1 MKDNLSPFHLAI
13 PVSNLEKS
21 VIYYRDIL
29 GLKEGR
35 SSNKWADFDFFGH
48 QLVCH
53 VSNSINEQISNPV
66 DGEEVPVPHFGVVL
80 SIEEFEEFL
89 LKINDKEIDFII
101 EPTIR
106 FKGEVGE
113 QRTMFFRD
121 PSGNA
126 IEIKAFKDMENLFS
140 S

>member
-1 MKDNLSPFHLAI
+1 MKDNLNPFHLAI

-53 VSNSINEQISNPV
+53 VSDSINEQITTPV
-66 DGEEVPVPHFGVVL
+66 DGEEVAVPHFGVVL
-80 SIEEFEEFL
+80 AREEFEAFL
-89 LKINDKEIDFII
+89 LKINDKDIDFII

-126 IEIKAFKDMENLFS
+126 IEIKAFKDMQNLFNA
-140 S
+140 

>member
-1 MKDNLSPFHLAI
+1 MKDKLNPFHLAI
-13 PVSNLEKS
+13 PVSNLEES
-21 VIYYRDIL
+21 AAYYRDTL
-29 GLKEGR
+29 GLREGR

-53 VSNSINEQISNPV
+53 VSNITNEQITNPV

-80 SIEEFEEFL
+80 SIEKFEEFL
-89 LKINDKEIDFII
+89 LQINDKNIDFII
-101 EPTIR
+101 KPTIR
-106 FKGEVGE
+106 FKGEIGE

-126 IEIKAFKDMENLFS
+126 IEIKAFKDMGNLFS

>member
-1 MKDNLSPFHLAI
+1 MKDKLNPFHLAI
-13 PVSNLEKS
+13 PVSNLEES
-21 VIYYRDIL
+21 VSYYRDTL
-29 GLKEGR
+29 GLREGR
-35 SSNKWADFDFFGH
+35 SSNKWADFNFFGH

-53 VSNSINEQISNPV
+53 VSNIINEQITNPV

-80 SIEEFEEFL
+80 SIKEFEEFL
-89 LKINDKEIDFII
+89 LQINDKNIDFII
-101 EPTIR
+101 KPTIR
-106 FKGEVGE
+106 FKGEIGE

-126 IEIKAFKDMENLFS
+126 IEIKAFKDMNNLFS

>member
-1 MKDNLSPFHLAI
+1 MKDNLNPFHLAI

-53 VSNSINEQISNPV
+53 VSDSINEQITNPV

-113 QRTMFFRD
+113 QRTMFFKD
-121 PSGNA
+121 PSSNA
-126 IEIKAFKDMENLFS
+126 IEIKAFKDMENLFNS
-140 S
+140 

>member
-1 MKDNLSPFHLAI
+1 MKDKLNPFHLAI
-13 PVSNLEKS
+13 PVSNLEES
-21 VIYYRDIL
+21 VAYYRDTL
-29 GLKEGR
+29 GLREGR

-53 VSNSINEQISNPV
+53 VSDSINEQVTNPV

-89 LKINDKEIDFII
+89 LQINDKNIDFII
-101 EPTIR
+101 KPTIR
-106 FKGEVGE
+106 FKGEIGE
-113 QRTMFFRD
+113 QRTMFFKD

-126 IEIKAFKDMENLFS
+126 IEIKAFKDMSNLFS

>member
-1 MKDNLSPFHLAI
+1 MKDKLNPFHLAI
-13 PVSNLEKS
+13 PVSNLEES
-21 VIYYRDIL
+21 VAYYRDTL
-29 GLKEGR
+29 GLREGR

-53 VSNSINEQISNPV
+53 VSNIINEKITNPV
-66 DGEEVPVPHFGVVL
+66 DGEDVPVPHFGVVL

-89 LKINDKEIDFII
+89 SRVNNKKIDYII
-101 EPTIR
+101 KPTIR
-106 FKGEVGE
+106 FKGEIGE

-126 IEIKAFKDMENLFS
+126 IEIKAFKDMGNLFS

>member
-1 MKDNLSPFHLAI
+1 MKDKLNPFHLAI
-13 PVSNLEKS
+13 PVSNLEES
-21 VIYYRDIL
+21 VAYYKDTL
-29 GLKEGR
+29 GLREGR

-53 VSNSINEQISNPV
+53 VSDSINEQVTNPV
-66 DGEEVPVPHFGVVL
+66 DGEEVPIPHFGVVL

-89 LKINDKEIDFII
+89 LQINDKNIDFII
-101 EPTIR
+101 KPTIR
-106 FKGEVGE
+106 FKGEIGE
-113 QRTMFFRD
+113 QRTMFFKD

-126 IEIKAFKDMENLFS
+126 IEIKAFKDMDNLFS

>member
-1 MKDNLSPFHLAI
+1 MKNKLNPFHLAI
-13 PVSNLEKS
+13 PVSNLEES
-21 VIYYRDIL
+21 VAYYRDTL
-29 GLKEGR
+29 GLREGR

-53 VSNSINEQISNPV
+53 VSNIINDQITNPV

-80 SIEEFEEFL
+80 SIEKFEEFL
-89 LKINDKEIDFII
+89 LQINDKNIDFII
-101 EPTIR
+101 KPTIR
-106 FKGEVGE
+106 FKGEIGE

-126 IEIKAFKDMENLFS
+126 IEIKAFKDMKKLFS

>member
-1 MKDNLSPFHLAI
+1 MKDKLNPFHLAI
-13 PVSNLEKS
+13 PVSNLEES
-21 VIYYRDIL
+21 VAYYRDTL
-29 GLKEGR
+29 GLREGR
-35 SSNKWADFDFFGH
+35 SSKKWTDFDFFGH

-53 VSNSINEQISNPV
+53 VSDSINEQVTNPV
-66 DGEEVPVPHFGVVL
+66 DGEEVPIPHFGVVL

-89 LKINDKEIDFII
+89 LQINDKNIDFII
-101 EPTIR
+101 KPTIR
-106 FKGEVGE
+106 FKGEIGE

-126 IEIKAFKDMENLFS
+126 IEIKAFKDMNNLFS

>member
-1 MKDNLSPFHLAI
+1 MKDKLNPFHLAI

-21 VIYYRDIL
+21 VIYYRDTL

-35 SSNKWADFDFFGH
+35 SSSKWADFDFFGH

-53 VSNSINEQISNPV
+53 VSDSINEQITNPV
-66 DGEEVPVPHFGVVL
+66 DCVEVPVTHFGVVL

-89 LKINDKEIDFII
+89 SKIDGKDIDFII
-101 EPTIR
+101 KPTIR
-106 FKGEVGE
+106 FKGEIGE

-126 IEIKAFKDMENLFS
+126 IEVKAFKDIKNLFRS
-140 S
+140 

>member
-1 MKDNLSPFHLAI
+1 MKDKLSPFHLAI

-21 VIYYRDIL
+21 VIYYRDTL
-29 GLKEGR
+29 GLKVGR
-35 SSNKWADFDFFGH
+35 SSSKWADFDFFGH

-53 VSNSINEQISNPV
+53 VSDSINKQIINPV
-66 DGEEVPVPHFGVVL
+66 DGENVPVPHFGVVL

-89 LKINDKEIDFII
+89 LKINDKDIDFII

-126 IEIKAFKDMENLFS
+126 IEIKAFKDMENLFNS
-140 S
+140 

>member
-1 MKDNLSPFHLAI
+1 MKDKLNPFHLAI
-13 PVSNLEKS
+13 PVSNLEES
-21 VIYYRDIL
+21 VAYYRDTL
-29 GLKEGR
+29 GLREGR

-53 VSNSINEQISNPV
+53 VSDSINEQITNPV

-89 LKINDKEIDFII
+89 LQINDKNIDFII
-101 EPTIR
+101 KPTIR
-106 FKGEVGE
+106 FKGEIGE
-113 QRTMFFRD
+113 QRTMFFKD

-126 IEIKAFKDMENLFS
+126 IEIKAFKDMSNLFS

>member
-1 MKDNLSPFHLAI
+1 MKDKLNPFHLAI
-13 PVSNLEKS
+13 PVSNLEES
-21 VIYYRDIL
+21 VAYYRDTL
-29 GLKEGR
+29 GLREGR

-53 VSNSINEQISNPV
+53 VSNIINDQITNPV

-80 SIEEFEEFL
+80 SIEKFEEFL
-89 LKINDKEIDFII
+89 LQINDKNIDFII
-101 EPTIR
+101 KPTIR
-106 FKGEVGE
+106 FKGEIGE

-126 IEIKAFKDMENLFS
+126 IEIKAFKDMKKLFS

>member
-1 MKDNLSPFHLAI
+1 MKKLSPFHLAI
-13 PVSNLEKS
+13 PVNNLEKCRKF
-21 VIYYRDIL
+21 YRDIL
-29 GLKEGR
+29 ELNEGR
-35 SSNKWADFDFFGH
+35 SSSNWVDFDFFGH

-53 VSNSINEQISNPV
+53 VSECINDEITNPV
-66 DGEEVPVPHFGVVL
+66 DRENVPVPHFGVVL

-89 LKINDKEIDFII
+89 LKIDKKDIDFII
-101 EPTIR
+101 EPTVR
-106 FKGEVGE
+106 FKGEIGE

-126 IEIKAFKDMENLFS
+126 IEIKAFKDIENLFS

>member
-53 VSNSINEQISNPV
+53 VSNSINEQITNPV

-106 FKGEVGE
+106 FKGKVGE

>member
-1 MKDNLSPFHLAI
+1 MKDKLNPFHLAI
-13 PVSNLEKS
+13 PVSNLEES
-21 VIYYRDIL
+21 VAYYRDTL
-29 GLKEGR
+29 GLREGR

-53 VSNSINEQISNPV
+53 VSDSINEQVTNPV
-66 DGEEVPVPHFGVVL
+66 DGEEVPIPHFGVVL

-89 LKINDKEIDFII
+89 LQINDKNIDFII
-101 EPTIR
+101 KPTIR
-106 FKGEVGE
+106 FKGEIGE
-113 QRTMFFRD
+113 QRTMFFKD

-126 IEIKAFKDMENLFS
+126 IEIKAFKDMDNLFS

>member
-1 MKDNLSPFHLAI
+1 MKDKLNPFHLAI

-35 SSNKWADFDFFGH
+35 SSSKWADFDFFGH

-53 VSNSINEQISNPV
+53 VSNNINEQIINPV
-66 DGEEVPVPHFGVVL
+66 DGEDVPVPHFGVVL

-89 LKINDKEIDFII
+89 LKINDKDIDFII

-126 IEIKAFKDMENLFS
+126 IEIKAFKDMENLFNS
-140 S
+140 

>member
-1 MKDNLSPFHLAI
+1 MKDKLNPFHLAI
-13 PVSNLEKS
+13 PVSNLEES
-21 VIYYRDIL
+21 VAYYKDTL
-29 GLKEGR
+29 GLREGR

-53 VSNSINEQISNPV
+53 VSDSINEQITNPV

-89 LKINDKEIDFII
+89 LQINDKNIDFII
-101 EPTIR
+101 KPTIR
-106 FKGEVGE
+106 FKGEIGE
-113 QRTMFFRD
+113 QRTMFFKD

-126 IEIKAFKDMENLFS
+126 IEIKAFKDMDNLFS

>member
-1 MKDNLSPFHLAI
+1 MKDKLNPFHLAI
-13 PVSNLEKS
+13 PVSNLEES
-21 VIYYRDIL
+21 VAYYRDTL
-29 GLKEGR
+29 GLREGR
-35 SSNKWADFDFFGH
+35 SSKKWTDFDFFGH

-53 VSNSINEQISNPV
+53 VSDSINEQVTNPV

-89 LKINDKEIDFII
+89 LRINDKNIDFII
-101 EPTIR
+101 KPTIR
-106 FKGEVGE
+106 FKGEIGE
-113 QRTMFFRD
+113 QRTMFFKD

-126 IEIKAFKDMENLFS
+126 IEIKAFKDIGNLFS

>member
-1 MKDNLSPFHLAI
+1 MKDKLNPFHLAI
-13 PVSNLEKS
+13 PVSNLEES
-21 VIYYRDIL
+21 VAYYRDTL
-29 GLKEGR
+29 GLREGR

-53 VSNSINEQISNPV
+53 VSNIINEQITNPV

-80 SIEEFEEFL
+80 SIEKFEEFL
-89 LKINDKEIDFII
+89 LQINDKNIDFII
-101 EPTIR
+101 KPTIR
-106 FKGEVGE
+106 FKGEIGE

-126 IEIKAFKDMENLFS
+126 IEIKAFKDIENLFS

>member
-1 MKDNLSPFHLAI
+1 MKDKLNPFHLAI
-13 PVSNLEKS
+13 PVSNLEES
-21 VIYYRDIL
+21 VAYYRDTL
-29 GLKEGR
+29 GLREGR
-35 SSNKWADFDFFGH
+35 SSKKWTDFDFFGH

-53 VSNSINEQISNPV
+53 VSDSINEQVTNPV

-89 LKINDKEIDFII
+89 LQINDKNIDFII
-101 EPTIR
+101 KPTIR
-106 FKGEVGE
+106 FKGEIGE
-113 QRTMFFRD
+113 QRTMFFKD

-126 IEIKAFKDMENLFS
+126 IEIKAFKDIGNLFS

>member
-1 MKDNLSPFHLAI
+1 MKDKLHPFHLAI
-13 PVSNLEKS
+13 PVSNIEESIFFYKE
-21 VIYYRDIL
+21 IL
-29 GLKEGR
+29 GLKQGR
-35 SSNKWADFDFFGH
+35 SSNQWADFNFFGH

-53 VSNSINEQISNPV
+53 VSDSINEQVINPV
-66 DGEEVPVPHFGVVL
+66 DGEDVPVPHFGVVL

-89 LKINDKEIDFII
+89 LKINDKDIDFII

-126 IEIKAFKDMENLFS
+126 IEIKAFKDMENLFNS
-140 S
+140 

>member
-1 MKDNLSPFHLAI
+1 MKDKLNPFHLAI
-13 PVSNLEKS
+13 PVSNLEES
-21 VIYYRDIL
+21 VTYYRDTL
-29 GLKEGR
+29 GLREGR

-53 VSNSINEQISNPV
+53 VSNIINEQITNPV

-80 SIEEFEEFL
+80 SIEKFEEFL
-89 LKINDKEIDFII
+89 LQINDKNIDFII
-101 EPTIR
+101 KPTIR
-106 FKGEVGE
+106 FKGEIGE

-126 IEIKAFKDMENLFS
+126 IEIKAFKDMNQLFS

>member
-1 MKDNLSPFHLAI
+1 MKDKLNPFHLAI
-13 PVSNLEKS
+13 PVSNLEES
-21 VIYYRDIL
+21 VAYYKDTL
-29 GLKEGR
+29 GLREGR

-53 VSNSINEQISNPV
+53 VSDSINEQITNPV

-89 LKINDKEIDFII
+89 SQINDKNVDFII
-101 EPTIR
+101 KPTIR
-106 FKGEVGE
+106 FKGEIGE

-126 IEIKAFKDMENLFS
+126 IEIKAFKDMDNLFS

>member
-1 MKDNLSPFHLAI
+1 MKDKLNPFHLAI
-13 PVSNLEKS
+13 PVSNLEES
-21 VIYYRDIL
+21 VSYYRDTL
-29 GLKEGR
+29 GLREGR
-35 SSNKWADFDFFGH
+35 SSNKWADFNFFGH

-53 VSNSINEQISNPV
+53 VSNIINEQITNPV

-80 SIEEFEEFL
+80 SVEEFEEFL
-89 LKINDKEIDFII
+89 LQINDKNIDFII
-101 EPTIR
+101 KPTIR
-106 FKGEVGE
+106 FKGEIGE

-126 IEIKAFKDMENLFS
+126 IEIKAFKDMNNLFS

>member
-1 MKDNLSPFHLAI
+1 MKDKLNPFHLAI
-13 PVSNLEKS
+13 PVSNLEES
-21 VIYYRDIL
+21 VAYYKDTL
-29 GLKEGR
+29 GLREGR
-35 SSNKWADFDFFGH
+35 SANKWADFDFFGH

-53 VSNSINEQISNPV
+53 VSDSINEQITNAV

-89 LKINDKEIDFII
+89 SQINDKNVDFII
-101 EPTIR
+101 KPTIR
-106 FKGEVGE
+106 FKGEIGE
-113 QRTMFFRD
+113 QRTMFFKD

-126 IEIKAFKDMENLFS
+126 IEIKAFKDIGNLFS

>member
-1 MKDNLSPFHLAI
+1 MKDKLNPFHLAI
-13 PVSNLEKS
+13 PVSNLEES
-21 VIYYRDIL
+21 VAYYRDTL
-29 GLKEGR
+29 GLREGR

-53 VSNSINEQISNPV
+53 VSDSINEQITNPV

-89 LKINDKEIDFII
+89 LQINDKNVDFII
-101 EPTIR
+101 KPTIR
-106 FKGEVGE
+106 FKGEIGE
-113 QRTMFFRD
+113 QRTMFFKD

-126 IEIKAFKDMENLFS
+126 IEIKAFKDMSNLFS

>member
-1 MKDNLSPFHLAI
+1 MKDKLNPFHLAI
-13 PVSNLEKS
+13 PVSNLEES
-21 VIYYRDIL
+21 VAYYRDTL
-29 GLKEGR
+29 GLREGR

-53 VSNSINEQISNPV
+53 VSNIINDQITNPV

-80 SIEEFEEFL
+80 SIEKFEEFL
-89 LKINDKEIDFII
+89 LQINDKNIDFII
-101 EPTIR
+101 KPTIR
-106 FKGEVGE
+106 FKGEIGE

-126 IEIKAFKDMENLFS
+126 IEIKAFKDMNKLFS

>member
-1 MKDNLSPFHLAI
+1 MKDKLNPFHLAI
-13 PVSNLEKS
+13 PVSNLEES

-29 GLKEGR
+29 GLEEGR
-35 SSNKWADFDFFGH
+35 SSKKWADFNFFGH

-53 VSNSINEQISNPV
+53 VSDNINEQVTNPV

-80 SIEEFEEFL
+80 SIEEFEDFL
-89 LKINDKEIDFII
+89 FKISDKDIDFII
-101 EPTIR
+101 IPTVR
-106 FKGEVGE
+106 FKGEIGE
-113 QRTMFFRD
+113 QRTLFFKD

-126 IEIKAFKDMENLFS
+126 IEIKAFKDINNLFS